1 MRTHTLLNRPVRW
14 RSRGSFWLGW
24 RSRRISVLMPAAQ
37 ARQSAAQPPRPAVI
51 STSPTEDEVRVISRA
66 APPPPILHHNLISW
80 LKWSASNTL
89 FLFFRVSRTGSL
101 SLLWG
106 WVQGGC
112 HFLQFLFSWQ
122 WLIKG
127 PRAALSPSLI
137 QSIWH
142 CGIQMSFCIVSPAT
156 WEGGTSER
164 LPLLK
169 LFPAKLLTYSKFS
182 PIRS

>member
-66 APPPPILHHNLISW
+66 APPAILHHNLISW

-137 QSIWH
+137 RSIWH
-142 CGIQMSFCIVSPAT
+142 RGIQMSFCIVSPAT